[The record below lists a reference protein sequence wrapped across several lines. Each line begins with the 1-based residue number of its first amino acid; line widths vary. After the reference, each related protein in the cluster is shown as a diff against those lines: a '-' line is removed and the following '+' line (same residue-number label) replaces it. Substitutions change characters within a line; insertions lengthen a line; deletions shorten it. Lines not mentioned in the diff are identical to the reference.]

1 MTSTN
6 IKNANADVLNVNLK
20 IDIVLI
26 DNFDSFTY
34 NLVNQLTPLVNSITV
49 FRNNVPLS
57 IISKTISDNINPSV
71 IVLSPGPGNPDE
83 AGITLELIKSLQGKH
98 PILGI
103 CLGHQSIIQSFG
115 GTIGLAKSVMHGKT
129 SNIVFEKDQIG
140 VFHNLSSPYRVA
152 RYHSLAATSMPA
164 ELITIAEIDGEIMA
178 TKHVS
183 KKILGFQFHP
193 ESILTT
199 QGDQLMKNSL
209 TWLTGKTKSGGVLL

>member
-1 MTSTN
+1 MLATDNKS
-6 IKNANADVLNVNLK
+6 LN
-20 IDIVLI
+20 IDIILI

-34 NLVNQLTPLVNSITV
+34 NLVNQITPLVNSITV
-49 FRNNVPLS
+49 FRNNVSLS
-57 IISKTISDNINPSV
+57 LISNVLTDNINPSV

-83 AGITLELIKSLQGKH
+83 AGITLELIRTFQGKY

-129 SNIVFEKDQIG
+129 SYIVFEKDENEI
-140 VFHNLSSPYRVA
+140 FHNLSFPFRVA
-152 RYHSLAATSMPA
+152 RYHSLAATLMPS
-164 ELITIAEIDGEIMA
+164 ELKTIAEIDEEIMA
-178 TKHVS
+178 IRHES

-199 QGDQLMKNSL
+199 QGDRLMKNSL
-209 TWLTGKTKSGGVLL
+209 AWLVDKTGSQGGFRCAN